1 MGYSPGFLD
10 QKRSIFDTCEFTRN
24 RHKRLRTKIEI
35 ILEGFL
41 RRFREFGAISSTY
54 QNPPCSKPWAIVQAF
69 CSKTGSFRPWRIHPK
84 SIQTIAQGV
93 VNKFRRVFVAFH
105 RVWSDFHDLQ
115 NSAMLKTMGYSPG
128 LLLKNGQFAI
138 LGIKPKSTE
147 TVAEGV
153 RNPLRR
159 VFESFQKVW
168 SDFQDFPKLAMFKT
182 MGYSPGFLVK
192 NGQFSTLANSWEIDA
207 NGRALS

>member
-1 MGYSPGFLD
+1 
-10 QKRSIFDTCEFTRN
+10 
-24 RHKRLRTKIEI
+24 
-35 ILEGFL
+35 
-41 RRFREFGAISSTY
+41 
-54 QNPPCSKPWAIVQAF
+54 
-69 CSKTGSFRPWRIHPK
+69 
-84 SIQTIAQGV
+84 
-93 VNKFRRVFVAFH
+93 
-105 RVWSDFHDLQ
+105 
-115 NSAMLKTMGYSPG
+115 MGYSPG

-192 NGQFSTLANSWEIDA
+192 NGQFSTLANLWEVDA